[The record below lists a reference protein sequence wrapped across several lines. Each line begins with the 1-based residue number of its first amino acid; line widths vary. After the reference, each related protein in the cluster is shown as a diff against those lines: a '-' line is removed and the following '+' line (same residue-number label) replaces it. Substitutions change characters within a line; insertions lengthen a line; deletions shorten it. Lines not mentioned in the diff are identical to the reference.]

1 MPFYKNLIL
10 FLSSQ
15 LRAYKG
21 VSPLISTVIMSL
33 AITMV
38 GVAFVQLVM
47 VPKVKMLQV
56 TTVLSK
62 GVTKP

>member
-38 GVAFVQLVM
+38 GVAFVLLVM